1 MITEDVTKKEADQ
14 AEAENIKLSKSG
26 KAKFNQVAIVTMPL
40 CLVFPPAALFSGIQ
54 ALLQI
59 KKSGERG
66 SLLAIIGV
74 IWGLGW
80 TLFWVGFAI
89 YWEW

>member
-1 MITEDVTKKEADQ
+1 
-14 AEAENIKLSKSG
+14 
-26 KAKFNQVAIVTMPL
+26 MPL